1 MAARGGI
8 YGASYGAYAALMGA
22 AKEPVLY
29 RCAAGYVG
37 VYDLPMM
44 QRGDMRTAR
53 SLGNWPKDC
62 VGEDTAALAAALPSR
77 LAERIRIPV
86 FLTDGGDD
94 EIAPIEHTR
103 MMEAAL
109 RKAGV
114 PVESLCS
121 STEGHGFFTE
131 PHQREY

>member
-62 VGEDTAALAAALPSR
+62 VGTILLHWQRLHPAGLPS
-77 LAERIRIPV
+77 A
-86 FLTDGGDD
+86 
-94 EIAPIEHTR
+94 
-103 MMEAAL
+103 
-109 RKAGV
+109 
-114 PVESLCS
+114 S
-121 STEGHGFFTE
+121 GFRCF
-131 PHQREY
+131 